1 MGQESGHQDSSPRL
15 EEVSKDKQVCSED
28 RRYILELLNMTLKD
42 LIDLAYQEG
51 FKDGQSS
58 GRELQGNPG
67 S

>member
-1 MGQESGHQDSSPRL
+1 V
-15 EEVSKDKQVCSED
+15 EEVCKDQQVCSED
-28 RRYILELLNMTLKD
+28 RRYILELLNLTLKD
-42 LIDLAYQEG
+42 LIDLAYDEG

>member
-1 MGQESGHQDSSPRL
+1 MGQESWDQDRSPRM
-15 EEVSKDKQVCSED
+15 EEVCKDQQVCSED

>member
-1 MGQESGHQDSSPRL
+1 MGQESGHQDSSSRV
-15 EEVSKDKQVCSED
+15 EEIPKDKQVCSED